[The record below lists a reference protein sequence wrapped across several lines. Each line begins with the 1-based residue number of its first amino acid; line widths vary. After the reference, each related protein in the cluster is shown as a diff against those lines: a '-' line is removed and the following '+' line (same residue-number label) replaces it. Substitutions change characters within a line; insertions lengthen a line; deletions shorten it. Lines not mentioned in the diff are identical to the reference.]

1 MTRSFA
7 LALLA
12 VSAVAA
18 PALADGTTLVRT
30 ETPRRGSAPRT
41 FTAYGSAAASSL
53 AARSLTLP
61 QTGQVVSVL
70 VTQSQ
75 AVRKGQALLSF
86 ATAPSAISGY
96 RQAQTAVTLARAQQQ
111 HAVQLLAQ
119 QLGTKD
125 QLAVADKAVADAQA
139 QLSALAREGAGRASV
154 TLTAPFDGVIATVP
168 VAPGDRPAAG
178 AALVT
183 LNRSSGVQVS
193 LGLEPGWRS
202 QVKVGQA
209 VRLEP
214 LGGGP
219 AIDGHVI
226 RVDAVLN
233 PRSRLLDVDI
243 AVPAGQAI
251 SGEAFRARVAV
262 GVLQGW
268 LLPHEAVRVE
278 DGKAFVFQV
287 AGGKAHR
294 VDVEVAQAGRD
305 VDVAQGPLDPARP
318 LVTVGA
324 YQLDDGDAVRTR

>member
-18 PALADGTTLVRT
+18 PALADGTALVRT

-86 ATAPSAISGY
+86 ATAPSAVSSY

-154 TLTAPFDGVIATVP
+154 TLTAPVDGVIATVP

-233 PRSRLLDVDI
+233 PRSRLLDVDV

>member
-18 PALADGTTLVRT
+18 PALADGTALVRT

-86 ATAPSAISGY
+86 ATAPSAVSSY

-233 PRSRLLDVDI
+233 PRSRLLDVDV

>member
-18 PALADGTTLVRT
+18 PALADGTALVRT

-86 ATAPSAISGY
+86 ATAPSAVSSY

-209 VRLEP
+209 VRMEP

-233 PRSRLLDVDI
+233 PRSRLLDVDV